1 MGNYTFEYNDII
13 FMKRIYQT
21 FYGLCSNKK
30 DINFKLH
37 SLDETILAPSANM
50 FYSAA
55 YQYRNLPG
63 TKGRCNYGVAI
74 FLLQVYP
81 KTQRT
86 AKKSFLVA
94 KKSFPRV

>member
-37 SLDETILAPSANM
+37 SLNATILAPSDNM
-50 FYSAA
+50 FCIAA
-55 YQYRNLPG
+55 
-63 TKGRCNYGVAI
+63 
-74 FLLQVYP
+74 
-81 KTQRT
+81 
-86 AKKSFLVA
+86 
-94 KKSFPRV
+94 